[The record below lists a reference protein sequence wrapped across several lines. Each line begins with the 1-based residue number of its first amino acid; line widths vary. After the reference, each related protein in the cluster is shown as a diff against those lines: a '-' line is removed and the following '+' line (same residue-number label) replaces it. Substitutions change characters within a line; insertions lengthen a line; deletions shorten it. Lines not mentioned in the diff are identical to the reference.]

1 MILWHYRYQLWT
13 VKVPNCR
20 TRFFGFRRDAERLM
34 ERYNSAKA
42 RREAK

>member
-1 MILWHYRYQLWT
+1 MILYHYRYQLWA
-13 VKVPNCR
+13 VNVPNCR
-20 TRFFGFRRDAERLM
+20 RRFFAFRSDAERLI